1 MSDESKDFYR
11 SRDRER
17 PVLEERAQT
26 EADERWLRATQAR
39 WKNALL
45 VAMLVLLVGIL
56 MGVIYYQ
63 TTVIRGEQGQGAGT
77 VGAIVLA
84 PQGTYNAPVDI
95 DPEGRLVL
103 DELADVA
110 PDAVPTGGVAA
121 LTPHWI
127 KQAAIHLRQGERA
140 YEEGNWSS
148 ALRSFEEVRRI
159 LPDIERLNEWIGL
172 CQLRLKNYE
181 KAGEVFA
188 LLSTRRPKSAPL
200 LNNLGVA
207 HLGQDR
213 RDEAS
218 ADFRKAIALDPEY
231 VPAHQNL
238 GLLHY
243 RTGAMEAAMKSLK
256 KVVRSDPMNSEA
268 ALIYAVALLKLGRW
282 AESAAILE
290 EATRTSPSAPVYFR
304 LAEARARMGT
314 PEVAMKALQRGLD
327 LVDGRRALV
336 WLNRSEFDPLRKYPD
351 FQKLVADLSQAIR

>member
-1 MSDESKDFYR
+1 MSDEPKDIYR
-11 SRDRER
+11 SRDRDR
-17 PVLEERAQT
+17 PVVEERTPT
-26 EADERWLRATQAR
+26 EAGERWLRETQER

-45 VAMLVLLVGIL
+45 VAMLVLLIGIL

-63 TTVIRGEQGQGAGT
+63 TTVIRGVRGHGADA
-77 VGAIVLA
+77 VGPVSLA

-110 PDAVPTGGVAA
+110 PDAVPTGGVPS

-159 LPDIERLNEWIGL
+159 LPDIERLNEWIGI
-172 CQLRLKNYE
+172 CHLRLKNYE

-188 LLSTRRPKSAPL
+188 LLSARQPKSAPI

-213 RDEAS
+213 RDEA
-218 ADFRKAIALDPEY
+218 AVDFRKAIALDPEY
-231 VPAHQNL
+231 SPAFQNL

-243 RTGAMEAAMKSLK
+243 RAGAMDAAVKSLK
-256 KVVRSDPMNSEA
+256 KVVQSDPKNSEA
-268 ALIYAVALLKLGRW
+268 TLMYAVALLKLGRW

-314 PEVAMKALQRGLD
+314 PDVAMKALQRGLD

-351 FQKLVADLSQAIR
+351 FQKLVADLSQAVH